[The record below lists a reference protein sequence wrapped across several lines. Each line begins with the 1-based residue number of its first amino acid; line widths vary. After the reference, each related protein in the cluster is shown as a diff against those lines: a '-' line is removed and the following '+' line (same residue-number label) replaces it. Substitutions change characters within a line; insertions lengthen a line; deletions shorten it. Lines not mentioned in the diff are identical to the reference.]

1 MKPFQY
7 IKAADTATALFSAKK
22 QKSQYVAGGTNQVD
36 LMKDNINYP
45 DTLIDIT
52 TALSKNITV
61 TDKGI
66 IIGAMVRNSTIAND
80 KTVKDNY
87 PLLAKAILAG
97 ASPQIRNMAS
107 TGGNLLQRTRCPY
120 FFDTALPCNKRKPGS
135 GCSAIKG
142 DNRMSAII
150 GTSAECIA
158 VHPSDMCIAL
168 AALDATVQIV
178 NKDASKQNIAFKD
191 FHRLPGTTPN
201 LDNNLPENG
210 LITEIK
216 IPANNFYKNYS
227 YLKLRDRD
235 SYAFALVSVA
245 AALDMNG
252 DMINEARLASGG
264 VAHKPWRWYDAEAF
278 LKGKKATPSN
288 FTQAAA
294 IATKG
299 TKGFEH
305 NAFKIPMLK
314 AAIEVALTNCIT
326 V

>member
-22 QKSQYVAGGTNQVD
+22 QKSHYVAGGTNQVD

-52 TALSKNITV
+52 TALSKDITA

-142 DNRMSAII
+142 DNRMSA
-150 GTSAECIA
+150 
-158 VHPSDMCIAL
+158 
-168 AALDATVQIV
+168 
-178 NKDASKQNIAFKD
+178 
-191 FHRLPGTTPN
+191 
-201 LDNNLPENG
+201 
-210 LITEIK
+210 
-216 IPANNFYKNYS
+216 
-227 YLKLRDRD
+227 
-235 SYAFALVSVA
+235 
-245 AALDMNG
+245 
-252 DMINEARLASGG
+252 
-264 VAHKPWRWYDAEAF
+264 
-278 LKGKKATPSN
+278 
-288 FTQAAA
+288 
-294 IATKG
+294 
-299 TKGFEH
+299 
-305 NAFKIPMLK
+305 
-314 AAIEVALTNCIT
+314 
-326 V
+326 